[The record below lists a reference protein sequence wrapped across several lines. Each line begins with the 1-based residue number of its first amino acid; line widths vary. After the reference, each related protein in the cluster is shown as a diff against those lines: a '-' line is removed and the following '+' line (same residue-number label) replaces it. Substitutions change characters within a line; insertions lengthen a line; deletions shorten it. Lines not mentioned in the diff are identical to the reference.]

1 MALKRAADEYVVAM
15 DQYRTYRDDVS
26 AERLRRADAMLERA
40 IAQARWNELT
50 QNHDNWFQ
58 LAKIDEAVELGVEL
72 VEEGAA

>member
-1 MALKRAADEYVVAM
+1 
-15 DQYRTYRDDVS
+15 
-26 AERLRRADAMLERA
+26 MLERA

-72 VEEGAA
+72 VEEEAA